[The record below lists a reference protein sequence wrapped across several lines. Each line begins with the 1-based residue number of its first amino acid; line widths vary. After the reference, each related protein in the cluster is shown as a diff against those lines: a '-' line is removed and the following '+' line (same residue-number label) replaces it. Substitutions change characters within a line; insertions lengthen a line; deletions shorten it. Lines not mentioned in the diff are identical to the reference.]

1 MTANKATLVAMDIAP
16 RRATIYPKE
25 FASAVEGRAK
35 RALGDAFGLSQFGV
49 NLTTLEPGAASSHR
63 HWHQVEDEFIHVVE
77 GTITLV
83 DNAGKHKLTPGMCAG
98 FKAGVANGHQLLN
111 ETDRPVSY
119 LEIGTRSDVEQVDYP
134 DVDMRGTK
142 TGGKFTVTRKDGSV
156 F

>member
-1 MTANKATLVAMDIAP
+1 MGSVKPKQPMYSPVAMDIAP

-83 DNAGKHKLTPGMCAG
+83 DNAGKHKLTPELLRRWIEFASVS
-98 FKAGVANGHQLLN
+98 GVI
-111 ETDRPVSY
+111 S
-119 LEIGTRSDVEQVDYP
+119 SDVPPLPY
-134 DVDMRGTK
+134 
-142 TGGKFTVTRKDGSV
+142 S
-156 F
+156 